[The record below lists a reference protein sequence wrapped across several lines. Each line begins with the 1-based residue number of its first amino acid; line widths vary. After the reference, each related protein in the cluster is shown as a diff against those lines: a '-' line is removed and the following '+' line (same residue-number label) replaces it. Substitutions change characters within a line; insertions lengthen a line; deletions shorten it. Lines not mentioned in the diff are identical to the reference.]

1 MASSTVPF
9 GLLVILA
16 PGQSLRSGLG
26 LKGSLCNVTEP
37 QVEGSWGVGWGRQLP
52 RKQSGFPKLSE
63 NDKDFYVWLRT
74 ISGSRVA

>member
-37 QVEGSWGVGWGRQLP
+37 QVEGSWGVGGGDSCL
-52 RKQSGFPKLSE
+52 E
-63 NDKDFYVWLRT
+63 
-74 ISGSRVA
+74 SRVDFLSSLKMTKTSMCG